1 MSNLK
6 IFDWIETSIVD
17 KILSYAQ
24 IETFNSWDVIFNEWE
39 LSNWKSYIIKS
50 GIVEVEIKW
59 NKIVSLWEWEMFWEI
74 ALLNEEVR
82 TATVKAI
89 TNLELIVITLSD
101 LIEMINNDDNIINK
115 QILKRIEDNLKL
127 LD

>member
-6 IFDWIETSIVD
+6 IFNWIENEVVD
-17 KILSYAQ
+17 KILSRATV
-24 IETFNSWDVIFNEWE
+24 ETFNSLDVIFNEWE

-50 GIVEVEIKW
+50 GIVEIEIKW
-59 NKIVSLWEWEMFWEI
+59 NKIAELWDWEMFWEI
-74 ALLNEEVR
+74 ALLNEEAR

-89 TNLELIVITLSD
+89 TNLELIVITFSD
-101 LIEMINNDDNIINK
+101 LIEMINSDDNIINK
-115 QILKRIEDNLKL
+115 QIIKRIEENLKL

>member
-1 MSNLK
+1 MANLK
-6 IFDWIETSIVD
+6 IFDWIDNEVVE

-24 IETFNSWDVIFNEWE
+24 VETFNSWDVVFNEWE

-50 GIVEVEIKW
+50 WIVEVEINW
-59 NKIVSLWEWEMFWEI
+59 NKIAELSDWEMFWEI
-74 ALLNEEVR
+74 ALLNEEAR

-89 TNLELIVITLSD
+89 TNLELIVLTLSD

-115 QILKRIEDNLKL
+115 QIIRRIEENLKL
-127 LD
+127 LP

>member
-1 MSNLK
+1 MANLK
-6 IFDWIETSIVD
+6 IFDWIDNEVVE

-24 IETFNSWDVIFNEWE
+24 VETFNSWDVVFNEWE

-50 GIVEVEIKW
+50 WIVEVEINW
-59 NKIVSLWEWEMFWEI
+59 NKIAELSDWEMFWEI
-74 ALLNEEVR
+74 ALLNEEAR

-89 TNLELIVITLSD
+89 TNLELIVLTLSD

-115 QILKRIEDNLKL
+115 QIIKRIEENLKL
-127 LD
+127 LG